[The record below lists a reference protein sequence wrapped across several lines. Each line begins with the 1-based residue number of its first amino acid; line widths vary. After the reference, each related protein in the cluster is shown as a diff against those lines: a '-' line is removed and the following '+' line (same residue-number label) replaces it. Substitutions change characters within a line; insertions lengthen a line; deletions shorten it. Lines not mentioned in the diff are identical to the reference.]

1 MAPQNKIMTKPAHFL
16 WLGLGFSL
24 AVLGA
29 AIAFNLYLERNL
41 TMARE
46 SERLSAHARVIAENL
61 EHQLASADRALK
73 EIRGEVPNWKGSSGL
88 KAGTLHLKMLSNA
101 MSGIR
106 YISVINA
113 EGTLLISNELQQFV
127 GRNFSHRDYFQAV
140 KQRPSVDTLYVSP
153 PYKSLI
159 GPYFINVTRMIPGAH
174 GEFAGIVTATLDPE
188 YFKTLMTSAL
198 YAPDMWDAIAHGDGL
213 LFLMEPEREG
223 MQGMN
228 LALPG
233 TLFTRHRDSGRMA
246 TVYTDTVYA
255 TRELRMMAQRTT
267 RSDTLKMDKPLDV
280 AVSRDL
286 GAVLR
291 PWRRTAMAQGGLYVL
306 LVIFSIAGLYA
317 YQRRQRKFVQ
327 REAETTSAMR
337 LFAERLQ
344 LATEAS
350 GIGVWDYDFLAGRLI
365 WDDSMYA
372 IYGLARSDG
381 SSYDVWNRSVLP
393 EDRPIADAAMKAT
406 LEQGVP
412 YTPLFRIRRS
422 DGAIRHIQ
430 ARARI
435 HFDTAGK
442 PVRMVGTNED
452 ITEQKTMQEQLEL
465 QAHHDYLTGL
475 FNRRH
480 FLEQGQ
486 LALAGAKRYDHALSL
501 CMLDIDQFKSINDT
515 RGHQAGDIVLQKL
528 GHILRETLR
537 TVDIIGRMGGEEF
550 AILMPETDLQEA
562 AEIAERLRET
572 VASTNVILE
581 AGLPLHFSVS
591 IGVTTMKDKEVNMDI
606 LISQA
611 DTALYQ
617 AKNTGRNKVCLAD

>member
-1 MAPQNKIMTKPAHFL
+1 VAKRPV
-16 WLGLGFSL
+16 G
-24 AVLGA
+24 
-29 AIAFNLYLERNL
+29 
-41 TMARE
+41 
-46 SERLSAHARVIAENL
+46 
-61 EHQLASADRALK
+61 
-73 EIRGEVPNWKGSSGL
+73 
-88 KAGTLHLKMLSNA
+88 KAGTLHLRMLSNA

-106 YISVINA
+106 YISVISA
-113 EGTLLISNELQQFV
+113 EGTLVMSNELQQFI

-140 KQRPSVDTLYVSP
+140 KQHPSVDMLYVSP
-153 PYKSLI
+153 PYKSLL
-159 GPYFINVTRMIPGAH
+159 GPYFINVSRMLPGAH

-233 TLFTRHRDSGRMA
+233 TLFTRHRDSGKLA
-246 TVYTDTVYA
+246 TVFTDTVYA
-255 TRELRMMAQRTT
+255 TRERRMMAQHTV
-267 RSDTLKMDKPLDV
+267 RSDALKVDKPLDV

-286 GAVLR
+286 SMVLQ

-306 LVIFSIAGLYA
+306 LVIISIAGLYA
-317 YQRRQRKFVQ
+317 YQRRQRKFEQ
-327 REAETTSAMR
+327 LDAEATAALR
-337 LFAERLQ
+337 LSTERLQ

-350 GIGVWDYDFLAGRLI
+350 GVGVWDYDFLTSQLI

-372 IYGLARSDG
+372 IYGLNRSAG
-381 SSYDVWNRSVLP
+381 SSYDIWNRSVLP
-393 EDRPIADAAMKAT
+393 EDRPIADAALKAT

-412 YTPLFRIRRS
+412 YTPQFRIRRS
-422 DGAIRHIQ
+422 DGAIRYIQ

-442 PVRMVGTNED
+442 PLRMVGTNED
-452 ITEQKTMQEQLEL
+452 VTEQKNLQEQLEL

-475 FNRRH
+475 PNRRH
-480 FLEQGQ
+480 FMEQGE
-486 LALAGAKRYDHALSL
+486 LALAGAKRYGHALSL
-501 CMLDIDQFKSINDT
+501 CMLDIDHFKHINDT
-515 RGHQAGDIVLQKL
+515 YGHKAGDIVLQKL

-537 TVDIIGRMGGEEF
+537 TVDITGRMGGEEF
-550 AILMPETDLQEA
+550 AILMPETDFREA

-572 VASTNVILE
+572 VSRSDVISE

-591 IGVTTMKDKEVNMDI
+591 IGVAAMREKDVNMDM
-606 LISQA
+606 LINLA
-611 DTALYQ
+611 DQALYL
-617 AKNTGRNKVCLAD
+617 AKNSGRNKVCLAD